1 MGNDSKEKN
10 SDDQAVNIADM
21 VDSQV
26 ETYGDAQ
33 QIGFWEGL
41 DGFKKAFL
49 ILLALLILGLLI
61 FVGYQAF
68 AHKNEDHVD
77 AKRRSLLIK
86 KDNAIKGKSRQLQ
99 LDNGKEKKHKRKKR
113 KKGVKALRL
122 HQNVLDRKLIL

>member
-1 MGNDSKEKN
+1 
-10 SDDQAVNIADM
+10 M

>member
-1 MGNDSKEKN
+1 
-10 SDDQAVNIADM
+10 M

-26 ETYGDAQ
+26 ETYGDTQ

-68 AHKNEDHVD
+68 AHKNEEHTNS
-77 AKRRSLLIK
+77 KRRSLLIK
-86 KDNAIKGKSRQLQ
+86 KDNVVKGKSRQLQ
-99 LDNGKEKKHKRKKR
+99 LDNGKEKKHKRRKK
-113 KKGVKALRL
+113 KKGVKELRQ